1 MLSGKANNAE
11 SVKLDDVYIYSE
23 KYGGGPPPVLVLH
36 GGLGSIGSKASQD
49 ANRAK
54 DEFLAVL
61 SHELRTP
68 LNAMLGW
75 LSMLRGGS
83 VRDDRRAHALDI
95 IDRNA
100 RAQAQ
105 LIDDLLEVSRIL
117 MGKMRLDKRPL
128 SVLPAISAVVDS
140 LRPTAEAKGVM
151 LHGLEGAGANDFMI
165 AADVGRFA
173 QIVTNLVA
181 NGVKF
186 TQPGGAVWVNVEP
199 DGDKVKISVR
209 DTGIGIAPEF
219 LPFVFDRFRQADAS
233 PTRSHSGL
241 GMGLAIVRDLVLLHG
256 GRIDV
261 YSGGLNQGS
270 LFVVTLPLVAAHD
283 GSPADN
289 SELALART

>member
-1 MLSGKANNAE
+1 
-11 SVKLDDVYIYSE
+11 
-23 KYGGGPPPVLVLH
+23 
-36 GGLGSIGSKASQD
+36 
-49 ANRAK
+49 
-54 DEFLAVL
+54 
-61 SHELRTP
+61 
-68 LNAMLGW
+68 
-75 LSMLRGGS
+75 
-83 VRDDRRAHALDI
+83 
-95 IDRNA
+95 
-100 RAQAQ
+100 
-105 LIDDLLEVSRIL
+105 
-117 MGKMRLDKRPL
+117 
-128 SVLPAISAVVDS
+128 VLPAIAAVVDS
-140 LRPTAEAKGVM
+140 LRPTADAKGVT
-151 LHGLEGAGANDFMI
+151 LHGLEAAGPNDFMI
-165 AADVGRFA
+165 SADVGRFA

-270 LFVVTLPLVAAHD
+270 LFVVTLPLLMAHD
-283 GSPADN
+283 GSPADGA
-289 SELALART
+289 ELALART